1 MLGTERTAVAASER
15 RTFRC
20 AIYTRKSS
28 EHGLEQDF
36 NSLDAQREAAEAYIK
51 SQAHEGWKLIKT
63 HYDDGG
69 LSGGT
74 LERPALQSLL
84 VDIQAR
90 KIDIV
95 VVYKVDR
102 LTRSL
107 ADFAKL
113 VELFEGHG
121 VSFVSVTQQF
131 NTTTSMGRLTLNVL
145 LSFAQF
151 EREIAGERIR
161 DKFAASRR
169 KGMWMG
175 GTIPLG
181 YDVCDRKLILNEAE
195 AETVR
200 LIFARYL
207 ALGCVSKLR
216 AELDRK
222 GIRSKQRILTSGRV
236 LGGCSFARGALYHL
250 LRNRIYRGEVVHK
263 GIAYPGEQS
272 AIVDEELWNAVQ
284 AKLTGNLTRRRQARI
299 ESGAVLGGLIF
310 DDRGNCMA
318 PTYTMRRGSRYRYY
332 VSQAQ
337 LRGNREGS
345 RPRIGA
351 DDVERLIVEQLCRR
365 QRRDGLAAD
374 ITTGVWSAETR
385 ELIPTVDRV
394 IVHHDE
400 IEVALKI
407 KGEGGTA
414 ASIDGED
421 ENESQK
427 TFGLPLPPSR
437 PRERKEIFIP
447 GNSGTQ
453 PRRIDQ
459 ALVLALARARS
470 WMRALQLAEFVDT
483 AEIAQRFGLSDAH
496 VRRLLRFSYLAP
508 DIVEAIVEGRQPRIL
523 TVKLLLRAIPLDWA
537 DQRTAFGF
545 R

>member
-1 MLGTERTAVAASER
+1 VAANER
-15 RTFRC
+15 KTFRC
-20 AIYTRKSS
+20 AVYTRKSS

-63 HYDDGG
+63 HYNDGG

-74 LERPALQSLL
+74 MERPALQSLL
-84 VDIQAR
+84 ADIQSR

-113 VELFEGHG
+113 VELFEAHG

-181 YDVCDRKLILNEAE
+181 YDVRDRKLIVNEAE

-200 LIFARYL
+200 IIFARYL
-207 ALGCVSKLR
+207 ALGCVSRLR
-216 AELDRK
+216 ADLDRK
-222 GIRSKQRILTSGRV
+222 GVRSKKRVLSSGRT
-236 LGGCSFARGALYHL
+236 LGDCSFDRGALYHL
-250 LRNRIYRGEVVHK
+250 LRNRIYRGEVMHQ
-263 GIAYPGEQS
+263 GTAYPGEHS

-284 AKLTGNLTRRRQARI
+284 AKLSGNLTKRRQARI
-299 ESGAVLGGLIF
+299 ESGALLGGLIF
-310 DDRGNCMA
+310 DDRGNRMS
-318 PTYTMRRGSRYRYY
+318 PTYTVRRGNRYRYY
-332 VSQAQ
+332 ISQAQ
-337 LRGNREGS
+337 LRGKREGS

-351 DDVERLIVEQLCRR
+351 DDVERVVVEQLCR
-365 QRRDGLAAD
+365 QPEQDGLATDMA
-374 ITTGVWSAETR
+374 TGVWSAETR
-385 ELIPTVDRV
+385 ELVLTTVDRIV
-394 IVHHDE
+394 VHHDG
-400 IEVALKI
+400 IEVRLKI
-407 KGEGGTA
+407 KEGGDTA
-414 ASIDGED
+414 APIDGDD
-421 ENESQK
+421 ESESRN
-427 TFGLPLPPSR
+427 TLRLPLPPPR
-437 PRERKEIFIP
+437 ARERREIFVP

-459 ALVLALARARS
+459 ALILALARARS
-470 WMRALQLAEFVDT
+470 WMRALRQGEFVDT
-483 AEIAQRFGLSDAH
+483 AEIAQRLELSDAH
-496 VRRLLRFSYLAP
+496 VRRVLRATYLAP
-508 DIVEAIVEGRQPRIL
+508 DIVEAIIEGRQPRIL
-523 TVKLLLRAIPLDWA
+523 TVKLLLKGIPLNWA
-537 DQRTAFGF
+537 DQRAAFGF